1 MQQIAAAAALPG
13 AETMWVVTILFVL
26 TYVLIVTDRINRSII
41 AMLGAGAMVVSGVLS
56 QDEAIRGIDFNTIAL
71 LTGMMVLVAIA
82 RRCGGDLLHA
92 RSFLLPIVPP
102 DRNGIG
108 HPSVEQR
115 NLGRSGLIVSAVGL
129 GCNNFGGRIDYAA
142 TRAVVH
148 KALDLGITFF
158 DTSDTYGE
166 SGGSEE
172 QLGRALAGRRHE
184 IVLASKFARPM
195 DREGRLQGA
204 SRHYIMSAVE
214 ASLKRLNTDYIDLY
228 QQHIADPKTPIEETL
243 RALDDLVQQGKVR
256 YIGCSTLSAWQVV
269 EAQWVSTH
277 LGLQRYVS
285 CQERYSLIDRDLD
298 RDLMPVIES
307 YGLGLIPFSPLADG
321 LLTGKYRRN
330 APMPADAR
338 LTTTP
343 RAAERRLT
351 ERNWAVVERLSDFC
365 EARGHDLLELALSW
379 LLHRPRVASV
389 IAGATSAAQ
398 VEANFRAASWALS
411 REDMDEIDRLT
422 AD

>member
-1 MQQIAAAAALPG
+1 
-13 AETMWVVTILFVL
+13 
-26 TYVLIVTDRINRSII
+26 
-41 AMLGAGAMVVSGVLS
+41 
-56 QDEAIRGIDFNTIAL
+56 
-71 LTGMMVLVAIA
+71 
-82 RRCGGDLLHA
+82 
-92 RSFLLPIVPP
+92 
-102 DRNGIG
+102 
-108 HPSVEQR
+108 VEQR

-129 GCNNFGGRIDYAA
+129 GCNNFGGRLDYAA

-184 IVLASKFARPM
+184 IVLASKFARRM
-195 DREGRLQGA
+195 DKEGRLQGA
-204 SRHYIMSAVE
+204 SRRYVMSAAE
-214 ASLKRLNTDYIDLY
+214 ASLRRLNTDYIDLY

-277 LGLQRYVS
+277 LGLERYVS

-298 RDLMPVIES
+298 RELMPVIES

-330 APMPADAR
+330 APMPAGAR

-343 RAAERRLT
+343 RAAERRLLD
-351 ERNWAVVERLSDFC
+351 RNWRIVERLTDFC
-365 EARGHDLLELALSW
+365 EARGHTLLELAFSW
-379 LLHRPRVASV
+379 LLQRPKVASV
-389 IAGATSAAQ
+389 IAGATSADQ
-398 VEANFRAASWALS
+398 VEANVRAGSWALS

>member
-1 MQQIAAAAALPG
+1 
-13 AETMWVVTILFVL
+13 
-26 TYVLIVTDRINRSII
+26 
-41 AMLGAGAMVVSGVLS
+41 
-56 QDEAIRGIDFNTIAL
+56 
-71 LTGMMVLVAIA
+71 
-82 RRCGGDLLHA
+82 
-92 RSFLLPIVPP
+92 
-102 DRNGIG
+102 
-108 HPSVEQR
+108 VEQR

-129 GCNNFGGRIDYAA
+129 GCNNFGGRLDYAA

-184 IVLASKFARPM
+184 IVLASKFARRM
-195 DREGRLQGA
+195 DKERRLQGA
-204 SRHYIMSAVE
+204 SRRYIMSAVE

-277 LGLQRYVS
+277 LGLERYVS

-298 RDLMPVIES
+298 RELMPVIES
-307 YGLGLIPFSPLADG
+307 YRLGLIPFSPLADG

-330 APMPADAR
+330 APMPAGAR

-343 RAAERRLT
+343 RAAERRLLD
-351 ERNWAVVERLSDFC
+351 RNWRIVERLTDFC
-365 EARGHDLLELALSW
+365 EARGHTLLELAFSW
-379 LLHRPRVASV
+379 LLQRPKVASV
-389 IAGATSAAQ
+389 IAGATSADQ
-398 VEANFRAASWALS
+398 VEANVRAGSWALS

>member
-1 MQQIAAAAALPG
+1 MQI
-13 AETMWVVTILFVL
+13 
-26 TYVLIVTDRINRSII
+26 
-41 AMLGAGAMVVSGVLS
+41 
-56 QDEAIRGIDFNTIAL
+56 
-71 LTGMMVLVAIA
+71 
-82 RRCGGDLLHA
+82 
-92 RSFLLPIVPP
+92 
-102 DRNGIG
+102 
-108 HPSVEQR
+108 R
-115 NLGRSGLIVSAVGL
+115 NLGGSGLRVSAVGL
-129 GCNNFGGRIDYAA
+129 GCNNFGQRTDLETSRKAI
-142 TRAVVH
+142 H
-148 KALDLGITFF
+148 KAIDLGITLF
-158 DTSDTYGE
+158 DTADIYAGM
-166 SGGSEE
+166 GGSETV
-172 QLGRALAGRRHE
+172 LGQVLGDRRKDIMLATKF
-184 IVLASKFARPM
+184 SKPM
-195 DREGRLQGA
+195 STDGTKQGA
-204 SRHYIMSAVE
+204 SRRYIMSAVE

-243 RALDDLVQQGKVR
+243 RAVDDLVQQGKVR
-256 YIGCSTLSAWQVV
+256 YIGCSTLSAWEVV

-277 LGLQRYVS
+277 LGLERYVS

-298 RDLMPVIES
+298 RELMPVLES

-351 ERNWAVVERLSDFC
+351 ERNWAVVERLSEFC

-398 VEANFRAASWALS
+398 VEANVRAGSWALS

>member
-1 MQQIAAAAALPG
+1 
-13 AETMWVVTILFVL
+13 
-26 TYVLIVTDRINRSII
+26 
-41 AMLGAGAMVVSGVLS
+41 
-56 QDEAIRGIDFNTIAL
+56 
-71 LTGMMVLVAIA
+71 
-82 RRCGGDLLHA
+82 
-92 RSFLLPIVPP
+92 
-102 DRNGIG
+102 
-108 HPSVEQR
+108 
-115 NLGRSGLIVSAVGL
+115 
-129 GCNNFGGRIDYAA
+129 
-142 TRAVVH
+142 VH

-204 SRHYIMSAVE
+204 SRRYIMSAVE

-277 LGLQRYVS
+277 FGLERYVS

-298 RDLMPVIES
+298 RELMPVIES

-330 APMPADAR
+330 APMPADGR

-365 EARGHDLLELALSW
+365 EARGHSLLELALSW

-389 IAGATSAAQ
+389 IGGATSAAQ
-398 VEANFRAASWALS
+398 VEANVRAGSWALS

>member
-1 MQQIAAAAALPG
+1 VQ
-13 AETMWVVTILFVL
+13 
-26 TYVLIVTDRINRSII
+26 
-41 AMLGAGAMVVSGVLS
+41 
-56 QDEAIRGIDFNTIAL
+56 
-71 LTGMMVLVAIA
+71 
-82 RRCGGDLLHA
+82 
-92 RSFLLPIVPP
+92 
-102 DRNGIG
+102 
-108 HPSVEQR
+108 QR
-115 NLGRSGLIVSAVGL
+115 NLGSSGLIVSAVGL
-129 GCNNFGGRIDYAA
+129 GCNNFGGRSDYAA

-148 KALDLGITFF
+148 KALDLGITLL

-166 SGGSEE
+166 NGASEE
-172 QLGRALAGRRHE
+172 YLGRALADRRHD

-195 DREGRLQGA
+195 DPEGRLQGA
-204 SRHYIMSAVE
+204 SRRYIMSAVE

-243 RALDDLVQQGKVR
+243 RALDDLVHQGKVR

-277 LGLQRYVS
+277 FGLARYVS
-285 CQERYSLIDRDLD
+285 CQERYSLLDRDLD
-298 RDLMPVIES
+298 RELMPVIEA

-330 APMPADAR
+330 APMPAGAR

-343 RAAERRLT
+343 RAAERRLN
-351 ERNWAVVERLSDFC
+351 ERNWTIVERLGDFC
-365 EARGHDLLELALSW
+365 EARGHSLLELAISW
-379 LLHRPRVASV
+379 LLHRPAVASV
-389 IAGATSAAQ
+389 IAGATTPAQ
-398 VEANFRAASWALS
+398 VEANVRAVNWALS